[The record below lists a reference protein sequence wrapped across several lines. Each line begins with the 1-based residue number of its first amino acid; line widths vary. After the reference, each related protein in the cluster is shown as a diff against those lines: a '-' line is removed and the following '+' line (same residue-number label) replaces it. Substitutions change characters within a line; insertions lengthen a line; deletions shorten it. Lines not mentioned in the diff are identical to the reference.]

1 LAQEIFPQ
9 ETALKLALSPTAAM
23 VPETS
28 LDAEIAHLRAENQ
41 RLAEQVKRLVRAE
54 RRMIESQDRLDG
66 QISHYRQLNEI
77 GKRVSQSFSISEIL
91 QETLQFII
99 YDRNFERCLILQR
112 QHEQFQLVQHEGYYE
127 DDDIVDSLALELHHP
142 AFQTFVSNQLIG
154 LLDNLNPALQDL
166 SNRIGMDEFIGF
178 TIVESEFLI
187 LLGNTRERIK
197 YHQRIQS
204 DDDTILS
211 LINLM
216 QTIQAAI
223 NRANLYMQIHDRA
236 EALEQTLQELQHT
249 QSQLIQ
255 SEKMSSLGQL
265 VAGVAHEIN
274 NPVSFIYGNISHA
287 SGYTTD
293 LIELVKLYRQSVSAE
308 DIQEKEEEIDLD
320 FLVEDLPKLLTSMT
334 VGADRIREIVAS
346 LKVFSRMDEPDCKA
360 VDLHAGIDS
369 TLMILKHRLKAVPG
383 RKAITIITNYADLP
397 LIECFAGQL
406 NQVFM
411 NLLSN
416 AIDALE
422 DLCERDSS
430 FSPQIEIVTE
440 MIDSMVRI
448 RIHDNGSGIPEAIQ
462 SKLFDP
468 FFTTKPVGKGT
479 GLGLSISHQIVTE
492 RHKGRLECISN
503 PTHGTEF
510 IITIPAK
517 TV

>member
-1 LAQEIFPQ
+1 
-9 ETALKLALSPTAAM
+9 M
-23 VPETS
+23 VPATS

-41 RLAEQVKRLVRAE
+41 RLSEQVKRLVRAE

-66 QISHYRQLNEI
+66 QISLYRQLNEI
-77 GKRVSQSFSISEIL
+77 GKRVSQSFSINGIL
-91 QETLQFII
+91 QETLQFIV

-112 QHEQFQLVQHEGYYE
+112 EQGQFQLVQHEGYYE
-127 DDDIVDSLALELHHP
+127 DDDIASLALDVRHP
-142 AFQTFVSNQLIG
+142 AFQAFVSNQLIG
-154 LLDNLNPALQDL
+154 LIDSPNPALRDL
-166 SNRIGMDEFIGF
+166 GDLIGMDEFIGF
-178 TIVESEFLI
+178 TIAESEFLI
-187 LLGNTRERIK
+187 LLGNTRERAK

-204 DDDTILS
+204 DDDAILG

-216 QTIQAAI
+216 QTIQSAI
-223 NRANLYMQIHDRA
+223 SQTNLYTQIHDRA

-287 SGYTTD
+287 SGYTAD
-293 LIELVKLYRQSVSAE
+293 LIELVKLYQKAASAE
-308 DIQEKEEEIDLD
+308 TIQEKAEEIDLE
-320 FLVEDLPKLLTSMT
+320 FLMEDLPKLLTSMKI
-334 VGADRIREIVAS
+334 GADRIREIVAS
-346 LKVFSRMDEPDCKA
+346 LKVFSRMDETGCKA
-360 VDLHAGIDS
+360 VDLQAGIDS
-369 TLMILKHRLKAVPG
+369 TLMILKHRLKPTPD
-383 RKAITIITNYADLP
+383 RKAITIVTNYADLP

-422 DLCERDSS
+422 ELCEQDSS
-430 FSPQIEIVTE
+430 FSPRIEITTE
-440 MIDSMVRI
+440 MIESTVRI
-448 RIHDNGSGIPEAIQ
+448 CIHDNGSGIPESIQ

-492 RHKGRLECISN
+492 RHHGSLECISN
-503 PTHGTEF
+503 PIHGTEF
-510 IITIPAK
+510 IITIPVKPA
-517 TV
+517 

>member
-1 LAQEIFPQ
+1 
-9 ETALKLALSPTAAM
+9 M
-23 VPETS
+23 VPATS

-41 RLAEQVKRLVRAE
+41 RLSEQVKRLVRAE

-66 QISHYRQLNEI
+66 QISLYRQLNEI
-77 GKRVSQSFSISEIL
+77 GKRVSQSFSISGIL
-91 QETLQFII
+91 QETLQFIV
-99 YDRNFERCLILQR
+99 YDRNFQRCLILQR

-127 DDDIVDSLALELHHP
+127 DDNIVDSLALDLHHP
-142 AFQTFVSNQLIG
+142 AFQAFVSNQLIG
-154 LLDNLNPALQDL
+154 LIDSPNPALRDL
-166 SNRIGMDEFIGF
+166 GDRIGMDEFIGF
-178 TIVESEFLI
+178 MIAESEFLI
-187 LLGNTRERIK
+187 LLGNARERAK
-197 YHQRIQS
+197 YHHRIQS
-204 DDDTILS
+204 DDDAILG

-216 QTIQAAI
+216 QTIQSAI
-223 NRANLYMQIHDRA
+223 SQANLYTQIRDRA

-287 SGYTTD
+287 SAYAAD
-293 LIELVKLYRQSVSAE
+293 LIELVKLYRKATDAE
-308 DIQEKEEEIDLD
+308 LIQEKEEEIDLE
-320 FLVEDLPKLLTSMT
+320 FLMEDLPKLLTSMT
-334 VGADRIREIVAS
+334 IGADRIREIVAS
-346 LKVFSRMDEPDCKA
+346 LKIFSRMDEPDCKA
-360 VDLHAGIDS
+360 VDLQAGIDS
-369 TLMILKHRLKAVPG
+369 TLMILKHRLKATPD
-383 RKAITIITNYADLP
+383 RKAITIVTNYADLP

-422 DLCERDSS
+422 ELCEQDSS
-430 FSPQIEIVTE
+430 FSPRIEITTE
-440 MIDSMVRI
+440 MIETTVRI
-448 RIHDNGSGIPEAIQ
+448 CIHDNGSGIPESIQ

-492 RHKGRLECISN
+492 RHHGSLECISN
-503 PTHGTEF
+503 PIHGTEF
-510 IITIPAK
+510 IITIPVKPA
-517 TV
+517 